1 MGVVVSDPN
10 GTKGMGAT
18 PLGVPRAFLREEA
31 SGQDTKTLQGMFET
45 ATGKPDAAEPL
56 LRLLDPPRRLPGRG
70 ATRLKELHPVL
81 LKGLAFRGSAEH
93 RQPLLAAG
101 KHTLDEIK
109 KSSGRV
115 EMKKKAAHG
124 LGDIPFPRGL
134 FKEQPCGGAVHRL
147 GVLRGSAMRQGPRP
161 LWTTAHD
168 AEGELVDRVDAKT
181 QGKLGLVPVAS
192 PGMITNAS
200 GQRAEFAPAVAFARA
215 QGIKHTLGHFAG
227 GLAREGEGD
236 DLLRMFDRGEK
247 GEITGGKQRR
257 FPRTRRRLHEK

>member
-1 MGVVVSDPN
+1 
-10 GTKGMGAT
+10 
-18 PLGVPRAFLREEA
+18 L
-31 SGQDTKTLQGMFET
+31 
-45 ATGKPDAAEPL
+45 
-56 LRLLDPPRRLPGRG
+56 
-70 ATRLKELHPVL
+70 
-81 LKGLAFRGSAEH
+81 AEH

-109 KSSGRV
+109 KSPGRV
-115 EMKKKAAHG
+115 EMKEKTAHS
-124 LGDIPFPRGL
+124 LGDIPCSSGL
-134 FKEQPCGGAVHRL
+134 FQEQSCGGTVHRL

-168 AEGELVDRVDAKT
+168 AEGELVDRVDTET
-181 QGKLGLVPVAS
+181 QGKFGLVPVPS
-192 PGMITNAS
+192 PGVIVNTR
-200 GQRAEFAPAVAFARA
+200 GKRAEFAPALALARA
-215 QGIKHTLGHFAG
+215 QGLENALGHFAG